1 MLNMKIIGTGT
12 YLPELIV
19 TNDMMSEIV
28 ETNDEW
34 ITSRTG
40 ISERRLS
47 SGEPTWHMAASAA
60 GRALAASGLQAKQ
73 IDLIVATT
81 ITPDYF
87 FPSVSSIVQD
97 ELGAVN
103 AFCFDLNAACTGFV
117 YAIDLAARYLNTSDY
132 HNILVVSAEN
142 VSKLTDY
149 TDRSTCVLF
158 GDGASAAVLSVDGA
172 AETAS
177 GLLASHLGTK
187 GEGGKYLVS
196 QALSISHPFVEDEQV
211 WPDRFSHTKG
221 HDLTMDG
228 HEVYKF
234 AVNAM
239 TDSIKKAA
247 ERAGISLD
255 QLKYIVPHQANS
267 RIIDASARRL
277 KVKSEQMVSRVSSFG
292 NTSSASIPICLD
304 ELICENKLERGDLIA
319 ICGFGAGLT
328 YGAAILRY

>member
-1 MLNMKIIGTGT
+1 MLKLKLLGTGT
-12 YLPELIV
+12 YLPELV
-19 TNDMMSEIV
+19 LTNEMLSQIV

-47 SGEPTWHMAASAA
+47 SGEPTWHMAARAA
-60 GRALAASGLQAKQ
+60 AKALDASGLKAQE

-97 ELGAVN
+97 ELGATN

-117 YAIDLAARYLNTSDY
+117 YAVDLAARYLNTGGVR
-132 HNILVVSAEN
+132 NVLVVSAEN
-142 VSKLTDY
+142 VSKITDY

-158 GDGASAAVLSVDGA
+158 GDGASAVVFSAGSADDD
-172 AETAS
+172 S
-177 GLLASHLGTK
+177 FLLASHLGTK

-196 QALSISHPFVEDEQV
+196 QAVGISHPFVENDQV
-211 WPDRFSHTKG
+211 WPDRFGHEKG

-239 TDSIKKAA
+239 TDSIISAVEKA
-247 ERAGISLD
+247 GVTLD
-255 QLKYIVPHQANS
+255 QLKYIIPHQANS
-267 RIIDASARRL
+267 RIVDASARRL
-277 KVKSEQMVSRVSSFG
+277 KVRSEQMISRVSDFG
-292 NTSSASIPICLD
+292 NTSSASIPICLEEIISD
-304 ELICENKLERGDLIA
+304 NRLERGDLIA